1 MTELLKYVE
10 ILSANL
16 SAVDLVKDLKE
27 YENMEDFSKAF
38 QFKLSS
44 FLLTEVLSRA
54 GYLSGPTSGRHHIIS
69 SSSSVYF
76 GVRRLTL
83 SHPQREGY
91 EREAYE
97 SGWSSYERPAP
108 MPAAA
113 LLWRGSGC

>member
-44 FLLTEVLSRA
+44 FLLSLTF
-54 GYLSGPTSGRHHIIS
+54 TSITYPRGICS
-69 SSSSVYF
+69 SDIFFITNHCNHLENNDNDIPY
-76 GVRRLTL
+76 
-83 SHPQREGY
+83 
-91 EREAYE
+91 
-97 SGWSSYERPAP
+97 
-108 MPAAA
+108 
-113 LLWRGSGC
+113 